1 LHDVKPRLLAHV
13 PHFAGQTTFNRW
25 RPSLGLWLFFGD
37 TQIGVRNRKFERG
50 KMNYNGDIR
59 KGEKEQLLKE
69 VLSGLDCM
77 RLTKHVC

>member
-1 LHDVKPRLLAHV
+1 MCRILRAKPRCSN
-13 PHFAGQTTFNRW
+13 GCGRNRW

-37 TQIGVRNRKFERG
+37 TQIGVRSRKFERG

>member
-1 LHDVKPRLLAHV
+1 MATRRSESAV
-13 PHFAGQTTFNRW
+13 G
-25 RPSLGLWLFFGD
+25 
-37 TQIGVRNRKFERG
+37 KFERG